1 MKKKTQRIVAFLL
14 CAMVIAINQN
24 QMAYGASDGAYTVSI
39 SHSYRNPETGET
51 ADGSTN
57 VALGESMIESMLEP
71 TALIEEVGGKTYVT
85 IGLGLMSN
93 VSNVRIKVQT
103 SGGSYKTAVVTK
115 TGSGTKNGD
124 TVNHYRFQINSTNGY
139 ISPVLYITP
148 MGRDVQFF
156 IKLKMGTK
164 KKGTGIYHAALVKQE
179 ETAKAT
185 PKATKIP
192 TTKPQATP
200 EATKAPVKKPQ
211 ATPEATETPVEKPQ
225 ATSEATK
232 APTKTSEARVEP
244 TAIPEQTKSPL
255 STKQKDPVKPICA
268 AVSIVSLIG
277 SVALFTTSKR
287 CKQEKDGKEM
297 KDE

>member
-139 ISPVLYITP
+139 ISPVLYVTP

-156 IKLKMGTK
+156 MKLKMGTK

-232 APTKTSEARVEP
+232 EPTKTSEARVEP

>member
-1 MKKKTQRIVAFLL
+1 
-14 CAMVIAINQN
+14 
-24 QMAYGASDGAYTVSI
+24 
-39 SHSYRNPETGET
+39 
-51 ADGSTN
+51 
-57 VALGESMIESMLEP
+57 
-71 TALIEEVGGKTYVT
+71 
-85 IGLGLMSN
+85 
-93 VSNVRIKVQT
+93 
-103 SGGSYKTAVVTK
+103 
-115 TGSGTKNGD
+115 
-124 TVNHYRFQINSTNGY
+124 
-139 ISPVLYITP
+139 

-192 TTKPQATP
+192 TTKPQATPEAAKIPTEKPQVTSEATKITEEKPQATP